1 MATTFTVSPVL
12 YQGQAVQEYLL
23 KCMRGNATGN
33 AGVRF
38 IDSVKDKIIIKKLD
52 APLNMEHESCGYNP
66 TGSITSSG
74 LQYSVFGYQ
83 DQSEICWKDIPQLF
97 GSENLTAGAN
107 NGSIDQVTDFAPA
120 LIETKV
126 KTNGESVDNM
136 LWNSVAATGGTITE
150 DFDGFIEILTNSG
163 GNNIT
168 GTSASA
174 ITTSNALA
182 VFGAVY
188 AAAAEN
194 ASCVLSKPVAEQAFF
209 VSPKTAALYKLAN
222 TLFINV
228 GPLGAIVDKFL
239 DVDIVAI
246 PAIGDDIVIFGERKN
261 FVILTDLWDDSSQ
274 VSILDEHEKYNY
286 VVFTMRMKLGAGIGF
301 PAEITTWGLA

>member
-12 YQGQAVQEYLL
+12 YQGEAVQEYLL
-23 KCMRGNATGN
+23 KCMLGNRTGQ

-38 IDSVKDKIIIKKLD
+38 LDSVKDKIIIKKLD
-52 APLNMEHESCGYNP
+52 APLNLEHESCGYNP
-66 TGSITSSG
+66 TGTITASA
-74 LQYSVFGYQ
+74 LQYSVYGYQ

-107 NGSIDQVTDFAPA
+107 NGNINQVTDFAPA
-120 LIETKV
+120 LLSLKTKTV
-126 KTNGESVDNM
+126 GESVDNM
-136 LWNSVAATGGTITE
+136 LWNAVAGTGGTITE
-150 DFDGFIEILTNSG
+150 DFDGYIEILTNSG

-188 AAAAEN
+188 AAAP
-194 ASCVLSKPVAEQAFF
+194 SCVVAKPLSEVAFF
-209 VSPKTAALYKLAN
+209 VSPRTKALYKLAN

-228 GPLGAIVDKFL
+228 GPLGTIVDTFL
-239 DVDIVAI
+239 GIEIIDI
-246 PAIGDDIVIFGERKN
+246 PAIADDVIIFAEKQN
-261 FVILTDLWDDSSQ
+261 LVILTDLFDDMNKI
-274 VSILDEHEKYNY
+274 SILDEHEKYNY
-286 VVFTMRMKLGAGIGF
+286 IVFTMRMKLGAAIGF
-301 PAEITTWGLA
+301 PDEITTWGLA